1 MKKGYPD
8 DKAEVDVNGQKI
20 IPRKVLAEMI
30 KKNSKQQ
37 NQNQK
42 HESILEGGRES
53 FIHKKETY
61 KTVLGSLKLKNY
73 SFIWYQFF

>member
-30 KKNSKQQ
+30 KKK
-37 NQNQK
+37 
-42 HESILEGGRES
+42 
-53 FIHKKETY
+53 
-61 KTVLGSLKLKNY
+61 
-73 SFIWYQFF
+73 